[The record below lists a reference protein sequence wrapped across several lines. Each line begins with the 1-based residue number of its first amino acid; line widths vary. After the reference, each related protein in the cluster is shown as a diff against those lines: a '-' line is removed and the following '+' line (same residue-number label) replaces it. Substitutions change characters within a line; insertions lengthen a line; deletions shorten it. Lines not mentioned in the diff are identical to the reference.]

1 MLSTILATTLMA
13 QATPPPV
20 EREFRAAWVATV
32 DNIDWP
38 TKPGLSSDQQKLE
51 MVRILERAQKLNM
64 NAIIFQIRPSADA
77 LYRSKLEPWSHYL
90 SGQAG
95 KGPDYDPLAFAI
107 KEAHQRGLELHV
119 WFNPYRAFHPAQK
132 SSIPAD
138 HIANTHKDIVYSY
151 GGYRWMD
158 PGAKLVQDRSFEVFM
173 DVVDRYDVDGIHI
186 DDYFYPYP
194 VRESGKVVPFPDS
207 KTYAAYKQAGGVL
220 SLSNWRRKNVDD
232 FIERV
237 YKGLKQR
244 KAWVKFG
251 ISPFGIYR
259 PGIPQGITAGVD
271 QYEDLSA
278 DALKWWQEGWLDY
291 FTPQLY
297 WPIEQTAQSFPVLL
311 EYWKSTN
318 AKKRHLWPGLF
329 TSRLGDNAP
338 NWDAKQVVRQ
348 LQLTDEPAVNGAVHF
363 SMKAL
368 MNDWKGI
375 DQALLDG
382 PYKDRKLVPASPWL
396 GNKVPPTPS
405 AKKEGN
411 IIILEKPG
419 TADARFFAIQQEV
432 RGSWRLVKV
441 VEAVGQSVVLK
452 DSGAVAIS
460 LIDRVGNASAPRVLP

>member
-1 MLSTILATTLMA
+1 
-13 QATPPPV
+13 
-20 EREFRAAWVATV
+20 
-32 DNIDWP
+32 
-38 TKPGLSSDQQKLE
+38 
-51 MVRILERAQKLNM
+51 
-64 NAIIFQIRPSADA
+64 
-77 LYRSKLEPWSHYL
+77 
-90 SGQAG
+90 
-95 KGPDYDPLAFAI
+95 
-107 KEAHQRGLELHV
+107 
-119 WFNPYRAFHPAQK
+119 
-132 SSIPAD
+132 
-138 HIANTHKDIVYSY
+138 
-151 GGYRWMD
+151 MD

-382 PYKDRKLVPASPWL
+382 PYRDRKLVPASPWL